1 MGVITPDSFD
11 LFISIYLLIYT
22 VVGGSKKFAGA
33 VVGLLGLTLIPEVSR
48 VLKEYQPFV
57 FVAVLYGVVFLL
69 REGFLSCSS
78 ELSMRIWRHTSARN
92 QGKCLKR
99 GSLPRILRAFARLM
113 IWTCLSPPRR

>member
-33 VVGLLGLTLIPEVSR
+33 VVGPLVLTLIPEVSR

-57 FVAVLYGVVFLL
+57 FVAVLYGVVFFLPGGLSYLL
-69 REGFLSCSS
+69 ERMSTRMGAIL
-78 ELSMRIWRHTSARN
+78 
-92 QGKCLKR
+92 QR
-99 GSLPRILRAFARLM
+99 GIKANA
-113 IWTCLSPPRR
+113 